1 MRIVIEIE
9 GTEINAKTAQV
20 NVETKLPPADVLEK
34 AAAIGA
40 QDAGPAPTQHMG
52 SEPAPMPTQPNSP
65 GVPVPSADNDN
76 NSAGAAPQLP
86 PEQ

>member
-9 GTEINAKTAQV
+9 GTEINTKNSQV
-20 NVETKLPPADVLEK
+20 NVEAKLPPADVLEK

-40 QDAGPAPTQHMG
+40 LDAGPAPTQNMG
-52 SEPAPMPTQPNSP
+52 SEPSPISSQTNPP

-76 NSAGAAPQLP
+76 VNAGSAPQLP
-86 PEQ
+86 IEQ